1 MHSSLTLVLTLA
13 TLATLALAADKE
25 LPMRLFIFREDC
37 YKLFFEKHD
46 FTNSACIKLTLSKF
60 VGFGIIAGSSILKVP
75 QIVKIVNAKSVEGIS
90 KSLFY
95 LEIVTLLHSS
105 TYSIRQQIP
114 FSIYGESLI
123 ILAQNVLIVLLFWVY
138 SKEIP
143 AWEKLVLFVVFSAY
157 SFVLFSG
164 DRFMTPAL
172 WGITQSSNMFIMIL
186 SKIPQIITNF
196 NAKSTG
202 QLSFFTFLLNFL
214 GGIARLG
221 TVILETN
228 DVMYLAGFVLSV
240 FLNGIIVAQFLLYW
254 NTGKKGVETTA
265 APASKDKKK
274 RTGKLD

>member
-1 MHSSLTLVLTLA
+1 MNTNLLV
-13 TLATLALAADKE
+13 TLALLASLAWAAKEE

-46 FTNSACIKLTLSKF
+46 FTNTACIKLTLSKF

-75 QIVKIVNAKSVEGIS
+75 QIIKIVNAKSVEGIS

-95 LEIVTLLHSS
+95 LEIITLLHSS

-138 SKEIP
+138 SKSIP
-143 AWEKLVLFVVFSAY
+143 TYEKLGLFVFFTGY

-164 DRFMTPAL
+164 DRLFMNDAL

-186 SKIPQIITNF
+186 SKIPQIITNYQ
-196 NAKSTG
+196 AQSTG

-214 GGIARLG
+214 GGLARLG
-221 TVILETN
+221 TVILET
-228 DVMYLAGFVLSV
+228 DDKMYLLGFVLSV
-240 FLNGIIVAQFLLYW
+240 LLNAIIVAQFLIYW
-254 NTGKKGVETTA
+254 NSAKTAVGEAPSPSKTKKQ
-265 APASKDKKK
+265 

>member
-1 MHSSLTLVLTLA
+1 M
-13 TLATLALAADKE
+13 
-25 LPMRLFIFREDC
+25 
-37 YKLFFEKHD
+37 
-46 FTNSACIKLTLSKF
+46 
-60 VGFGIIAGSSILKVP
+60 
-75 QIVKIVNAKSVEGIS
+75 
-90 KSLFY
+90 
-95 LEIVTLLHSS
+95 
-105 TYSIRQQIP
+105 
-114 FSIYGESLI
+114 
-123 ILAQNVLIVLLFWVY
+123 
-138 SKEIP
+138 
-143 AWEKLVLFVVFSAY
+143 LFVVFSAY

-228 DVMYLAGFVLSV
+228 DIMYLSGFVLSV

-254 NTGKKGVETTA
+254 NTGKKGVEATSSPT
-265 APASKDKKK
+265 K
-274 RTGKLD
+274 GKLEKHGKLE